1 MLQYY
6 PYIVVALSIILLAN
20 IHMLFSFKKYME
32 AISNVMQNRIDEL
45 EKENDDLINRVEK
58 VYTVGSELE
67 LFSIITYA
75 KNTQMENRNKY
86 KNQFE
91 EN

>member
-45 EKENDDLINRVEK
+45 EKENDDIISAIEK

-67 LFSIITYA
+67 LFSIITDA